1 MRMMAAPP
9 NSKARVAICQS
20 RGEKKKKREGKKNNN
35 TISVKQAHR
44 QKQQNMRNA
53 EPVSRLR

>member
-1 MRMMAAPP
+1 MAAPP

-20 RGEKKKKREGKKNNN
+20 GGGGGKEKKKRERGKNN

-44 QKQQNMRNA
+44 PDRK
-53 EPVSRLR
+53 SRI